1 MTKQILKPLTLVAA
15 IAVSFGAFAETA
27 PRSSI
32 DKATLDSKINPCQDF
47 FGYVNG
53 IPIKKTPIP
62 ADRTSWGTFEQL
74 DERSQAQQRTLVETA
89 MNSKAAPGSVE
100 QKVGDFYASGSDEAA
115 IEKAG
120 FTPIK
125 DDLKRIDGLKTPD
138 DIVALIRDTAVR
150 GGNDNLFFFGAFPDF
165 KNSDTMIAY
174 TGQAGTNLPERD
186 YYLNESAES
195 KKLRDAYVAHITRM
209 LQLIGTPAA
218 DAATQ
223 SQQILAL
230 ETRLAKVQ
238 LSALEQ
244 RDPANQYHP
253 ISFADADKLTP
264 HISWEK
270 FFATMNTSGI
280 NSFSMSPTKFFG
292 ELDAMLTE
300 VPIAQWQAYFRYH
313 TADAAAPYLSKAFV
327 NENFAF
333 FSTTMRGQKEIKP
346 RWKRVLD
353 ETSND
358 LGEPLGQL
366 YVAKNFPPESKTRAL
381 ELVNNLREALK
392 IRIEKLDW
400 MSAETKKKA
409 LEKWGT
415 FVAKIGYPDHWRDYS
430 GVTITRDNYFANVT
444 AVNKFNQAFNVAKI
458 GKPVDRSEWGMTPQT
473 VNAQY
478 NPLSNDI
485 TFPAAILQPPFF
497 DAKADDALNY
507 GAIGA
512 VIGHEMTH
520 GYDDQ
525 GAQFDAKGNFKNWWT
540 DADQK
545 DFKARTDKLVKQFDD
560 YVAIDNLHVKGALT
574 LGENIADLGGINTAF
589 DALHAALAKKPQ
601 GPIDGL
607 TQDQRF
613 FLAFAHVWAR
623 QFRPEEAKLRL
634 NTDVHAPA
642 QFRAIAS
649 PSNMPAFAQSF
660 QCKAGDAMVRGPDTQ
675 VKIW

>member
-1 MTKQILKPLTLVAA
+1 MHNRLMKPLILAAA
-15 IAVSFGAFAETA
+15 IALSFAAYA
-27 PRSSI
+27 DVPRSSI

-53 IPIKKTPIP
+53 ITIKKTPIP

-74 DERSQAQQRTLVETA
+74 DERSQATQRTLVETA
-89 MNSKAAPGSVE
+89 MNSDAAPGSIE
-100 QKVGDFYASGSDEAA
+100 QKVGDFYASGNDEAA

-125 DDLKRIDGLKTPD
+125 HVLKRIDNLKTAD
-138 DIVALIRDTAVR
+138 DIVALISDTAVR
-150 GGNDNLFFFGAFPDF
+150 GSNDNVFFFGALPDF
-165 KNSDTMIAY
+165 KNSDQVIAY
-174 TGQAGTNLPERD
+174 IGQGGTNLPERD
-186 YYLNESAES
+186 YYLNDSAES
-195 KKLRDAYVAHITRM
+195 KKLRDAYVAHIART
-209 LQLIGTPAA
+209 LQLIGTIPA
-218 DAATQ
+218 DASKQ
-223 SQQILAL
+223 SQQILEL
-230 ETRLAKVQ
+230 ETRLAKVS

-244 RDPANQYHP
+244 RDPANQYYP

-280 NSFSMSPTKFFG
+280 NSFSMTPTKFFA
-292 ELDAMLTE
+292 ELDTMLTA
-300 VPIAQWQAYFRYH
+300 VPMTQWQAYFRYH
-313 TADAAAPYLSKAFV
+313 VADAAAPYLSKAFV

-333 FSTTMRGQKEIKP
+333 FSTTLRGQKEIKP

-353 ETSND
+353 ETSGA

-366 YVAKNFPPESKTRAL
+366 YVAKNFSPESKTRAL

-400 MSAETKKKA
+400 MSADTKKKA

-430 GVTITRDNYFANVT
+430 GVNIARNNYFANVS
-444 AVNKFNQAFNVAKI
+444 ALNKFNQAFYTAKI
-458 GKPVDRSEWGMTPQT
+458 GKPVDRNEWGMTPQT
-473 VNAQY
+473 VNAMY
-478 NPLSNDI
+478 NPLNNDI

-540 DADQK
+540 DVDQK
-545 DFKARTDKLVKQFDD
+545 DFKARTDKLVKQFDG
-560 YVAIDNLHVKGALT
+560 YVALDNLHVNGALT

-589 DALHAALAKKPQ
+589 DALHVALAKKPQ

-642 QFRAIAS
+642 QFRAIAAL
-649 PSNMPAFAQSF
+649 SNMPAFTQSF
-660 QCKAGDAMVRGPDTQ
+660 QCKAGDAMVRSDEAR